1 MLDEIITK
9 MKDFRPWNLLWMS
22 VLSTEIMTAIIVSLM
37 SLLFHGKVV
46 RDYVIT
52 GGVAALLASFVIAFL
67 LIRLIDSIRKTE
79 KKAEAEK
86 DRIATYLN
94 IAEFIFVVIGI
105 DQKVVFINKKG
116 AEILGYEE
124 REVTGR
130 SWFDNFIPGRQR
142 EEVKTVFNK
151 MIGGKAGSVEYYE
164 NFVLTREG
172 QERMIAWHN
181 VVLADE
187 RGTVTG
193 TLSSGEDIT
202 EHEKWQD
209 SLQEQKKFTE
219 NMLEHSAV
227 ATYVINPEHKI
238 VLWNKACEELTG
250 VSASEVIGT
259 DNHWKPFY
267 DGKRQTLADVI
278 VDGNF
283 EDLAGLYGSHT
294 PSVLI
299 ERGLQTEGWYKNLNG
314 RDRYIIFDAAPIYDS
329 RGTLTAVIETLQ
341 DLTSQKRMEEELA
354 KSEGQLRAII
364 DTEPECVKLFA
375 TDGTI
380 LEMNA
385 AGLAMVEADSPEQIV
400 GKSMMPCILPD
411 YRAAV
416 EEHSK
421 GVFQGAPGSIEF
433 EIIGLK
439 GTRRWLDSRV
449 APLRNPQGEIYA
461 LLGVSRDITERK
473 KAEEKLKLLK
483 KSIDIASDAAFWIDP
498 EGKFVYVNDSA
509 CKSLGYDHDELMN
522 MSLFDI
528 NPLSNPADWGGL
540 WRQIREQKK
549 MQIESIHR
557 RKDGKE
563 FPVEIVSTYVKFGDQ
578 EYLCGFA
585 RDITERKKS
594 EKVIQRN
601 YDTHTA
607 INWVLNISLK
617 DIPLESVLKQTLDLL
632 LSIPWL
638 SQASRGSIFLV
649 EDDPDSLVMKAQ
661 RGLSDGV
668 LQNCGTV
675 PFGACLCGR
684 AAARREVQFTDSVDE
699 HHEFRYDGMAPHSH
713 YCVPIMRAKT
723 VLGVINLY
731 LNAGHQRDDKEIE
744 FLNAIASALAG
755 IIQRKRTEEER
766 ERLIGD
772 LRTVLDAITRSYKE

>member
-9 MKDFRPWNLLWMS
+9 MKDFRPWSLLWIS

-94 IAEFIFVVIGI
+94 IAEFIFVVIGV

-116 AEILGYEE
+116 AKILGYEE

-130 SWFDNFIPGRQR
+130 NWFDNFIPGRQR
-142 EEVKTVFNK
+142 EEIKTVFNK

-164 NFVLTREG
+164 NFVLTRGG

-202 EHEKWQD
+202 EHAKWQD

-380 LEMNA
+380 LKMNA
-385 AGLAMVEADSPEQIV
+385 AGLAMVEADSP
-400 GKSMMPCILPD
+400 
-411 YRAAV
+411 
-416 EEHSK
+416 
-421 GVFQGAPGSIEF
+421 
-433 EIIGLK
+433 
-439 GTRRWLDSRV
+439 SRSWV
-449 APLRNPQGEIYA
+449 NP
-461 LLGVSRDITERK
+461 
-473 KAEEKLKLLK
+473 
-483 KSIDIASDAAFWIDP
+483 
-498 EGKFVYVNDSA
+498 
-509 CKSLGYDHDELMN
+509 
-522 MSLFDI
+522 
-528 NPLSNPADWGGL
+528 
-540 WRQIREQKK
+540 
-549 MQIESIHR
+549 
-557 RKDGKE
+557 
-563 FPVEIVSTYVKFGDQ
+563 
-578 EYLCGFA
+578 
-585 RDITERKKS
+585 
-594 EKVIQRN
+594 
-601 YDTHTA
+601 
-607 INWVLNISLK
+607 
-617 DIPLESVLKQTLDLL
+617 
-632 LSIPWL
+632 
-638 SQASRGSIFLV
+638 
-649 EDDPDSLVMKAQ
+649 
-661 RGLSDGV
+661 
-668 LQNCGTV
+668 
-675 PFGACLCGR
+675 
-684 AAARREVQFTDSVDE
+684 
-699 HHEFRYDGMAPHSH
+699 
-713 YCVPIMRAKT
+713 
-723 VLGVINLY
+723 
-731 LNAGHQRDDKEIE
+731 
-744 FLNAIASALAG
+744 
-755 IIQRKRTEEER
+755 
-766 ERLIGD
+766 
-772 LRTVLDAITRSYKE
+772 